1 MLTPKR
7 YTSPRIK
14 AARIFAGV
22 LSGVLAAAL
31 AVSCIGAWATTGN
44 VGVLVLGLVLAVPI
58 GIYSFLVWT
67 WRIHFYAI
75 LNGAVWVSKSGGHH
89 HRRLGGRRPEQ

>member
-7 YTSPRIK
+7 YTNPK
-14 AARIFAGV
+14 VNAARVFAGV

-31 AVSCIGAWATTGN
+31 AVSCIGDWATTGN
-44 VGVLVLGLVLAVPI
+44 VGVLVLGLVLAVLI
-58 GIYSFLVWT
+58 GIYSVLVWT

-75 LNGAVWVSKSGGHH
+75 LNGAVWVPKSGGH
-89 HRRLGGRRPEQ
+89 RTLGGRRREKQ